1 MVVANNVTVLALTA
15 DEMLRKGLILAGW
28 EAERQIGTDIKT
40 RTARFKS
47 FYGSQPIVFV
57 KIWEDLQTTDILEAR
72 INAKKHLCDHLLMC
86 AYFLK
91 VYPTETTMAGMFKM
105 EEKTVRKW
113 VWLFAKKIQAL
124 KKSKVRLFFAMLPF
138 SRTYFF

>member
-57 KIWEDLQTTDILEAR
+57 KIW
-72 INAKKHLCDHLLMC
+72 
-86 AYFLK
+86 
-91 VYPTETTMAGMFKM
+91 
-105 EEKTVRKW
+105 
-113 VWLFAKKIQAL
+113 
-124 KKSKVRLFFAMLPF
+124 
-138 SRTYFF
+138 